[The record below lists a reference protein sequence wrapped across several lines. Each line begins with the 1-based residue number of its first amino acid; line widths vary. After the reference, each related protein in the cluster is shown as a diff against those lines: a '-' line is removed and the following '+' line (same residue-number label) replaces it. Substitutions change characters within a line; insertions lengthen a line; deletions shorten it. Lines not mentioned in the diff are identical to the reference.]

1 MERINF
7 IENGVSGLPPG
18 FRFQPTDEEHA
29 TGSDKIISSSVSNI
43 GFAGLR
49 KTLVFYEGKSP
60 NGSRTDWVM
69 HEYRLN
75 YANEI
80 GEWILCRIFMK
91 KRNIESDNNT
101 TAPRKNNNA
110 VMNNVEVAQPRFFDF
125 LSVHNSAPPAPI
137 QYSSTSSSCS
147 SSNNVV
153 EASSP
158 NHEETSGYA
167 DFC

>member
-7 IENGVSGLPPG
+7 IENGLPASIIPEINVSKYDPWDLP
-18 FRFQPTDEEHA
+18 
-29 TGSDKIISSSVSNI
+29 
-43 GFAGLR
+43 GLR

-69 HEYRLN
+69 HEYRLVSLETIASNSSQN